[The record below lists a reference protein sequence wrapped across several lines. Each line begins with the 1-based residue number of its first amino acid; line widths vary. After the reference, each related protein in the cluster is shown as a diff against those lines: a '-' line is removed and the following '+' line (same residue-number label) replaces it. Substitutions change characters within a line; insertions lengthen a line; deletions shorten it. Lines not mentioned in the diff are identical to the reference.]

1 MFLAGRK
8 PKTTV
13 FSMFFASGSK
23 NHGVYS
29 VFWPAPSK
37 NTRIYAG
44 FTMLQDV
51 VSIFRKGQKDCKLQ
65 CFGSAP
71 RVLAGRGGGA
81 EMTSNLLNNQVTGL
95 AALPFTS

>member
-8 PKTTV
+8 PKNHGIYDV
-13 FSMFFASGSK
+13 FASGSK
-23 NHGVYS
+23 NHSIYS

-51 VSIFRKGQKDCKLQ
+51 VFYIRKGQKRL
-65 CFGSAP
+65 
-71 RVLAGRGGGA
+71 
-81 EMTSNLLNNQVTGL
+81 
-95 AALPFTS
+95 